1 MLKYSISFSVKN
13 NETDAFTPVR
23 LRVSFNGKRPEL
35 YPGVSAKPSEWNPD
49 SHRIDIVNKKD
60 SRNKELNKAEEYVE
74 EIFKEFDAIEK
85 RFPTPEELKQKF
97 AEKNGKGKEVKDVK
111 EQTYIETIELY
122 SSETG
127 EKNSWSK
134 SNYNRF
140 NKLKNH
146 VFYYNESL
154 VTNNIEEI
162 DLVKFIKYFHGE
174 PMLIKRSGKA
184 EPGAPH
190 KNTTVAR
197 TLKDVRAVLSWA
209 HNKGIYS
216 GNLHETFYPK
226 LKGSNFDLNEPVFFS
241 WEELMLF
248 YNHKF
253 DMNQKHLEVT
263 RDIVALCCFTSLR
276 YSDAFNLRKTQI
288 YDDIIVVKTQK
299 TTDALKIDINDY
311 SREILLKYK
320 DIKGIKA
327 LPVKSEKEINEQL
340 KVIGEILEFDRPVN
354 YTYFVGEKRY
364 DEVYPF
370 YKVMSSHIGRRTFI
384 VNGLYLGIPAE
395 VIMKWTG
402 HKDYQ
407 TMKPYIAIVDAL
419 KKTEMNKFNKK

>member
-1 MLKYSISFSVKN
+1 MLKFKINFYIN
-13 NETDAFTPVR
+13 NSDDDKESPIR
-23 LRVSFNGKRPEL
+23 ILVSYNSKRPPL
-35 YPGVSAKPSEWNPD
+35 YSGIYGKPSEWD
-49 SHRIDIVNKKD
+49 KDLQRFIDRKNSKNKD
-60 SRNKELNKAEEYVE
+60 IDTIESIITN
-74 EIFKEFDAIEK
+74 IFNEFDIIEK

-97 AEKNGKGKEVKDVK
+97 AEKNGKAKEKKDIK
-111 EQTYIETIELY
+111 ELTYIETIESY
-122 SSETG
+122 ASETG
-127 EKNSWSK
+127 EKNSWNK

-140 NKLKNH
+140 TKLKNH
-146 VFYYNESL
+146 VFYYNKNL
-154 VTNNIEEI
+154 ITNNIQEI
-162 DLVKFIKYFHGE
+162 DLVKFLKYFHGE
-174 PMLIKRSGKA
+174 PMLMKRSGKA
-184 EPGAPH
+184 EPGSPH

-197 TLKDVRAVLSWA
+197 TLKDVRAVLRWA
-209 HNKGIYS
+209 HSKGIYS
-216 GNLHETFYPK
+216 GALHETFYPK

-241 WEELMLF
+241 WDELMLF

-253 DMNQKHLEVT
+253 DINQKHLEAT
-263 RDIVALCCFTSLR
+263 RDIVAFCCFTSLR
-276 YSDAFNLRKTQI
+276 YSDAFSLKKSQI
-288 YDDIIVVKTQK
+288 YDEVIVVKTQK
-299 TTDALKIDINDY
+299 TTDALKIEINDY

-340 KVIGEILEFDRPVN
+340 KVIGEILEFDKPVN

-370 YKVMSSHIGRRTFI
+370 YEIMSSHIGRRTFI

-407 TMKPYIAIVDAL
+407 TMKPYIAIVDDL
-419 KKTEMNKFNKK
+419 KKSQMNKFNRK